1 MITFSKM
8 LLSLAFLLCS
18 AAPRESSLN
27 VLIVYY
33 SAQGHTQAL
42 AEAVAKGAR
51 SVDGVNVVLKTV
63 AETTTPDLLAA
74 DAIILGSPV
83 YNANVAPEMQQ
94 FINRWPFEGA
104 PLRDKIGAAFVTAGG
119 FSAGEELV
127 QMNILHA
134 MLIFGMIVVGG
145 PDWQQPFGA
154 SGIVGEKPFETE
166 MQMGKVDEQFLKK
179 GEALGKRV
187 AELAR
192 RWKFAQAR

>member
-1 MITFSKM
+1 MSKF
-8 LLSLAFLLCS
+8 ATVFWTATFLLFNDS
-18 AAPRESSLN
+18 SSQTAAN
-27 VLIVYY
+27 VLVVYH
-33 SAQGHTQAL
+33 SAQGHTRTM

-51 SVDGVNVVLKTV
+51 SVHGVNVVLKTV
-63 AETTTPDLLAA
+63 TEAITNDVLAA
-74 DAIILGSPV
+74 DAIIIGSPV
-83 YNANVAPEMQQ
+83 YNANVAPEVQQ

-166 MQMGKVDEQFLKK
+166 QQAGKVDEQFLNK
-179 GEALGKRV
+179 GEALGQRV
-187 AELAR
+187 AELVR
-192 RWKFAQAR
+192 RLKLASKK

>member
-94 FINRWPFEGA
+94 FVNRWPFEGA

-154 SGIVGEKPFETE
+154 SGIVSEKPFETE